1 MAIRSDF
8 DNPWGTEYTGSLG
21 GLAAKLG
28 IRPARRSVAS
38 VKSSPPPVAT
48 SKTIASIERETAE
61 IHRKLMAE
69 SKPAWPFAPASK
81 PKVEISPTEA
91 LLKHAPIETPML
103 DKLSKA
109 FKALGIDADKEIYS
123 PEEDPMVKPRTRA
136 FEAKEEAKRAS
147 IPTTGSSEWRTTSV
161 QWLEEKHPEYLL
173 GSSRG
178 SSASIRLTFAL
189 ASMAYLAAER
199 QVEIDEGTPA
209 AKFTSKD
216 PAQARRDAV
225 ENWGA
230 DEHKAMRDFI
240 EEGGYAARLAEL
252 KGELTMD
259 GVPGVVEVAENEQ
272 PFPVARKSTPPKA
285 KVIAQSMDDVVDLA
299 TDPEAGGW

>member
-1 MAIRSDF
+1 MAIRSEF
-8 DNPWGTEYTGSLG
+8 GNPWGSEYTGSLA
-21 GLAAKLG
+21 GLAAELG
-28 IRPARRSVAS
+28 MRPGRRSVSS
-38 VKSSPPPVAT
+38 VKTSSPPSAAT
-48 SKTIASIERETAE
+48 RAEVERVEREVAE
-61 IHRKLMAE
+61 RHRKELERSVAAMPH
-69 SKPAWPFAPASK
+69 K
-81 PKVEISPTEA
+81 
-91 LLKHAPIETPML
+91 PIETPML
-103 DKLSKA
+103 DKLSRA
-109 FKALGIDADKEIYS
+109 FKALGIDADHEIYK

-199 QVEIDEGTPA
+199 QVEIDEGATP

-285 KVIAQSMDDVVDLA
+285 KVIAQSLDDVVDLA
-299 TDPEAGGW
+299 TDPDAGGW